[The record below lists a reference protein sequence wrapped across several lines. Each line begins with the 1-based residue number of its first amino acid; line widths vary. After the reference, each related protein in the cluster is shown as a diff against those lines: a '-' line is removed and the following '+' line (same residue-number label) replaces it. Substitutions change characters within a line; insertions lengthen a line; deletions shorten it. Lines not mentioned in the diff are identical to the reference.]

1 MTENSERKKIGD
13 LLKELSGLD
22 ATAKASVISALLND
36 DQKLK
41 SELEKSFTQ
50 NKDIPTTTPPVI
62 KEEIQDAP
70 PSSVTPTSPPAV
82 TTSSAVNEL
91 HALLNTYLQEENK
104 MKSTSNTYL
113 QEENKMKSV
122 TSNNSMN
129 NTTSNGHGNNSPS
142 MATSNEHNSLTM
154 ANSPAP
160 LSPGGL
166 KEEVF
171 EPAATLEDPTA
182 TSLTDQIMKFHSA
195 VEAMR
200 TTSQPPPPTKA
211 QIIEEE
217 VILPPEWPRNN
228 RQRKPSKNRFILPNT
243 AAARMDGTAVPTS
256 PTIDNNRPIIPKPGT
271 NPATMVTDL
280 ETILNSYYNGK
291 KEDGANGQK
300 EEQSATTDQ
309 LPTTQL
315 PPSTVQQQLSS
326 IPPSTPLTPP
336 PTTEDA
342 NLNKLGIGETCCYHG
357 YHCCYLLPWLPC
369 CVMQSGFPATMSLQ
383 FTLVLI
389 PSSPLPRSATN
400 PGPPKCNQH
409 GHRPQPDFTRHV
421 WRGQPPR

>member
-13 LLKELSGLD
+13 LQKELSGLD

-50 NKDIPTTTPPVI
+50 NKDVPTTHQTDTPTII

-70 PSSVTPTSPPAV
+70 PSVSPTSPPAV

-104 MKSTSNTYL
+104 MKSTCNSPSML
-113 QEENKMKSV
+113 
-122 TSNNSMN
+122 TSN
-129 NTTSNGHGNNSPS
+129 GNNSPS
-142 MATSNEHNSLTM
+142 MMTSNGHTSSPTM
-154 ANSPAP
+154 VTSPAP

-171 EPAATLEDPTA
+171 EPAATLEDPAAMTLEDPAA

-200 TTSQPPPPTKA
+200 TTAQPPPPPTKA

-217 VILPPEWPRNN
+217 VILPPEWPRNT

-243 AAARMDGTAVPTS
+243 AAARGQTSVRGNNTITVPFS
-256 PTIDNNRPIIPKPGT
+256 
-271 NPATMVTDL
+271 NPA
-280 ETILNSYYNGK
+280 
-291 KEDGANGQK
+291 
-300 EEQSATTDQ
+300 
-309 LPTTQL
+309 
-315 PPSTVQQQLSS
+315 PP
-326 IPPSTPLTPP
+326 
-336 PTTEDA
+336 
-342 NLNKLGIGETCCYHG
+342 
-357 YHCCYLLPWLPC
+357 
-369 CVMQSGFPATMSLQ
+369 
-383 FTLVLI
+383 
-389 PSSPLPRSATN
+389 
-400 PGPPKCNQH
+400 
-409 GHRPQPDFTRHV
+409 
-421 WRGQPPR
+421 